1 MLYGFS
7 GVILQGALVTLE
19 LAISSVV
26 LAVIIGLIG
35 AGGKLS
41 QNRLSG
47 LIFEGYTTLIRG
59 VPDLVLMLL
68 IFYGLQIALNTV
80 TEAMGVGQIDI
91 DPMVAGIIT
100 LGFIYGAYF
109 TETFRGAFM
118 AVPKGHIEAATA
130 FGFTRGQVFRRIM
143 FPAMMRYALPGIGN
157 NWQVILKS
165 TALVSLL
172 GLEDVVKATQLA
184 GKSTWEPFYF
194 AIVCGVIYL
203 VFTTVSNGVLLFL
216 ERRYSVGVKRADG
229 YRFTGVAI
237 TLWLLILSVVIGGV
251 LALFLAIGRVSSN
264 KYIQFPIWLFTY
276 IFRGTPLYVQLLVFY
291 SGMYTLEIVKGTEFL
306 NAFFRSGLN
315 CTVLALTLN
324 TCAYTTEI
332 FAGAIRSVPHGE
344 IEAARAYGFSTFKM
358 YRCIILPSAL
368 RIALPAYSNEV
379 ILMLHSTALAFTA
392 TVPDLLKIARDIN
405 AATYQPFTAFGI
417 AAVLYLIISYVL
429 ISLFR
434 RAEKRWLQHVKPSS
448 TH

>member
-1 MLYGFS
+1 MMRMLCSSDGIQHNRKITT
-7 GVILQGALVTLE
+7 GRILHTNRNIHA
-19 LAISSVV
+19 
-26 LAVIIGLIG
+26 
-35 AGGKLS
+35 AGC
-41 QNRLSG
+41 
-47 LIFEGYTTLIRG
+47 ET
-59 VPDLVLMLL
+59 MLL

-216 ERRYSVGVKRADG
+216 ERRYSVGVKRAD
-229 YRFTGVAI
+229 
-237 TLWLLILSVVIGGV
+237 L
-251 LALFLAIGRVSSN
+251 
-264 KYIQFPIWLFTY
+264 
-276 IFRGTPLYVQLLVFY
+276 
-291 SGMYTLEIVKGTEFL
+291 
-306 NAFFRSGLN
+306 
-315 CTVLALTLN
+315 
-324 TCAYTTEI
+324 
-332 FAGAIRSVPHGE
+332 
-344 IEAARAYGFSTFKM
+344 
-358 YRCIILPSAL
+358 
-368 RIALPAYSNEV
+368 
-379 ILMLHSTALAFTA
+379 
-392 TVPDLLKIARDIN
+392 
-405 AATYQPFTAFGI
+405 
-417 AAVLYLIISYVL
+417 
-429 ISLFR
+429 
-434 RAEKRWLQHVKPSS
+434 
-448 TH
+448 

>member
-109 TETFRGAFM
+109 TETFRGALM

-143 FPAMMRYALPGIGN
+143 FPSMMRYALPGIGN

-172 GLEDVVKATQLA
+172 GLEDVVKAT
-184 GKSTWEPFYF
+184 
-194 AIVCGVIYL
+194 
-203 VFTTVSNGVLLFL
+203 
-216 ERRYSVGVKRADG
+216 
-229 YRFTGVAI
+229 
-237 TLWLLILSVVIGGV
+237 
-251 LALFLAIGRVSSN
+251 
-264 KYIQFPIWLFTY
+264 
-276 IFRGTPLYVQLLVFY
+276 
-291 SGMYTLEIVKGTEFL
+291 
-306 NAFFRSGLN
+306 
-315 CTVLALTLN
+315 
-324 TCAYTTEI
+324 
-332 FAGAIRSVPHGE
+332 
-344 IEAARAYGFSTFKM
+344 
-358 YRCIILPSAL
+358 
-368 RIALPAYSNEV
+368 
-379 ILMLHSTALAFTA
+379 
-392 TVPDLLKIARDIN
+392 
-405 AATYQPFTAFGI
+405 
-417 AAVLYLIISYVL
+417 
-429 ISLFR
+429 
-434 RAEKRWLQHVKPSS
+434 
-448 TH
+448 